1 MNVLLAL
8 DGVLSSESGEPN
20 RAGVLIYYAL
30 NAGHR
35 VAIISKRK
43 KEDAEHWLNS
53 HGIIGYDDL
62 MCDEVNLEGEDLK
75 KRQFVLSRSRAPIEL
90 YIDDDPSM
98 CAWVFENQNVPTLM
112 LSNPTFLPIEKRPD
126 APSSVRKWS
135 DIEESI
141 NRVNLAKSKAAKQP
155 HEAELWSD

>member
-1 MNVLLAL
+1 MNILVNL

-20 RAGVLIYYAL
+20 RSGVIIYYAL

-35 VAIISKRK
+35 VALISNRK
-43 KEDAEHWLNS
+43 KADAEHWLNS

-62 MCDEVNLEGEDLK
+62 MADEVHLEGEELK
-75 KRQFVLSRSRAPIEL
+75 KRQFILSRSRAPIEL
-90 YIDDDPSM
+90 YVDNDPTM
-98 CAWVFENQNVPTLM
+98 CAWVFEQQGVPTLL
-112 LSNPTFLPIEKRPD
+112 LSNPAFLPIENRPD
-126 APSSVRKWS
+126 APSKVRKWS

-141 NRVNLAKSKAAKQP
+141 NRINLAKSKAAQQP